1 MKKHIP
7 NLLTCC
13 NIICGS
19 LAVLF
24 ACKGF
29 TITAALLILCAA
41 FFDFIDGF
49 AARHLNVKTAIGAD
63 LDSIAD
69 VISFGLAPAAILFF
83 WMEFC
88 FSNLPP
94 GAHFFPLTLLPYFA
108 FLIVPFSA
116 YRLAKY
122 NNDERQQYEF
132 YGLATPANAFFIA
145 FLPFAA
151 EKLPFL
157 DNFWILLG
165 FSFIF
170 SILLVV
176 DFPMFS
182 YKFSNYN
189 FKQNWVRYVFLILSA
204 FLLIAFQLAA
214 FPIII
219 LLYIFISLI
228 IFGLTKV
235 LHQ

>member
-13 NIICGS
+13 NIFLGA
-19 LAVLF
+19 LAVVF

-29 TITAALLILCAA
+29 TVTAVLLILSASVCD
-41 FFDFIDGF
+41 FFDGF
-49 AARHLNVKTAIGAD
+49 AAQKLKVKSAIGSD
-63 LDSIAD
+63 LDSLAD
-69 VISFGLAPAAILFF
+69 LVSFGLAPAVILFF

-94 GAHFFPLTLLPYFA
+94 AMQFFPLTLLPYVA

-122 NNDERQQYEF
+122 NNDERQQHEF

-151 EKLPFL
+151 DYLPFL
-157 DNFWILLG
+157 DNFWVLLG
-165 FSFIF
+165 ISLIF
-170 SILLVV
+170 SILLII

-182 YKFSNYN
+182 FKLTNYG
-189 FKQNWVRYVFLILSA
+189 FKKNWVRYIFITLSA

>member
-1 MKKHIP
+1 
-7 NLLTCC
+7 
-13 NIICGS
+13 
-19 LAVLF
+19 VF

-29 TITAALLILCAA
+29 TETAALLILFAA
-41 FFDFIDGF
+41 LCDFFDGF
-49 AARHLNVKTAIGAD
+49 AARKLNVKSPIGAD
-63 LDSIAD
+63 LDSLAD
-69 VISFGLAPAAILFF
+69 VVSFGLAPAMILFF

-88 FSNLPP
+88 FANLPP
-94 GAHFFPLTLLPYFA
+94 EVQFFPITLLPYSA
-108 FLIVPFSA
+108 FIIAPFSA

-122 NNDERQQYEF
+122 NNDERQQQEF

-151 EKLPFL
+151 DRLPFL
-157 DNFWILLG
+157 DNFWVLLG
-165 FSFIF
+165 LAFLFC
-170 SILLVV
+170 ILLVI

-182 YKFSNYN
+182 FKFLNYN
-189 FKQNWVRYVFLILSA
+189 FKKNWVRYLFLFLSA
-204 FLLIAFQLAA
+204 LLLIAFQLAA

-228 IFGLTKV
+228 ILGLTKV